1 MKNNFGADFPFRKP
15 RKGFH
20 PVHSLEGRNNC
31 MPYVRNERDGT
42 AVVGVYLRVTN
53 PRLREE
59 IICAHFLQAYGKWRA
74 QSLLAVTI
82 LGRDN
87 PWDFQIGIKDG
98 TQGNIVDAFYLE
110 IVSIANDEWSHQN
123 NTREDLFVKARDSK
137 AIPLSLLKK
146 INIGFPDESVT
157 KQIEKFERAGHGK
170 NDEVANPHYGQDAV
184 IFVSTSRPIVRTLYD
199 LILDA
204 FNSKVT
210 KDHDGKEH
218 TILIIDN
225 RATAYDIDDYHDAVK
240 RLHSAN
246 PSCPFREVWFYNGY
260 YSDNDGYNAE
270 YSFAPLNVADEILDP
285 ITDRMKASGSSI
297 NEDGIIF
304 Y

>member
-1 MKNNFGADFPFRKP
+1 ML
-15 RKGFH
+15 
-20 PVHSLEGRNNC
+20 S
-31 MPYVRNERDGT
+31 RD
-42 AVVGVYLRVTN
+42 Y
-53 PRLREE
+53 
-59 IICAHFLQAYGKWRA
+59 
-74 QSLLAVTI
+74 
-82 LGRDN
+82 
-87 PWDFQIGIKDG
+87 PWDFQIGIKDA

-123 NTREDLFVKARDSK
+123 NTRENLFAKLKDSK

-146 INIGFPDESVT
+146 INVSFPDKSVT
-157 KQIEKFERAGHGK
+157 KQIEEFERAGLGK
-170 NDEVANPHYGQDAV
+170 NDEVENPHYDQDV
-184 IFVSTSRPIVRTLYD
+184 TIFVSTSRPIVRTLYD

-204 FNSKVT
+204 FNSKAQ
-210 KDHDGKEH
+210 KDHEGKEH

-225 RATAYDIDDYHDAVK
+225 RASAYDIDDYRDAVK

-260 YSDNDGYNAE
+260 YSDNDGSNAE
-270 YSFAPLNVADEILDP
+270 FSFSTLNVADEILGP
-285 ITDRMKASGSSI
+285 MIDRMKASGSSI